1 MTFHPAVSTWFERRF
16 GQATEAQARAWPS
29 IAAGRHTLVAAPT
42 GSGKTLAAFLA
53 AIDELVRESI
63 AAPLPDAV
71 AVLYVSPLKA
81 LSNDIRNNLEG
92 PLAEIA
98 EELAAQGQLYG
109 HGGNHDIRIA
119 VRTGD
124 TPSSERERMRRQPPH
139 ILVTT
144 PESLYIL
151 LTSESGRNMLRTV
164 RTLIVDEIH
173 ALAPNKRGAHLSLS
187 IERLAALVERP
198 FTRVGLSATQKPI
211 EAVARFLVGNIDI
224 DGDEAC
230 EIIDGGHSR
239 ARDLALE
246 LPSSPL
252 EAVMSAEVWTELYD
266 KLAKFTEDHRTTLV
280 FVNTR
285 RYAERVARHL
295 SERLGEDAVAAHHG
309 SLSREHRLDAEQRL
323 KSGRLRIMVATASL
337 ELGIDIGD
345 VELVCQLGS
354 PKAIAAFLQRV
365 GRSGHAVT
373 GTPKG
378 RLFPLSRDDLVEC
391 AALLAAVERGELDH
405 LEIPDAPLDVLAQ
418 QIVAEVAATEWGET
432 ELFETYRRAWPY
444 HALSRAQYDA
454 IVQMLAEGFSTRR
467 GRRSAWLHH
476 DGVNHRLR
484 ARKGARLTAITNG
497 GAIPDL
503 FDYDV
508 RLLPENLFVGTLN
521 EDFAFESLPGDIFQ
535 LGNTSYR
542 IERVQMGT
550 VFVQDAHGQPPNIP
564 FWFGEAPGRSDELSQ
579 AVSRLR
585 AEADRL
591 LAKSDAGAY
600 PLALIHAWQQWLPE
614 AAARQLAEYLASA
627 RASLG
632 VLPTQDTLVLERFF
646 DEAGDMHLVVHS
658 PFGSRMNRAWGL
670 ALRKRFCRSFNFEL
684 QAAALEDTIVLSLSS
699 THSFELEEVSR
710 YLNAQSVRALLIQ
723 AMFDAPMFESR
734 WRWNATNALAVRRF
748 RNGKRVPP
756 QLQRM
761 DAEDLVAVAFPDQL
775 ACLENIQGDREIPD
789 HPLVRQTIA
798 DCLHEA
804 MDIEALES
812 FLTRLENGSI
822 TVVARDLPEP
832 SMLAREVLTARP
844 YAFLDNAPAE
854 ERRTQMVNARRFVD
868 PASAAEVAELDPAA
882 ITRVQEEAWPE
893 PRDADE
899 LHDALMLSGGLRPQA
914 AWSVWYAALKA
925 DGRASEL
932 GPLWVATER
941 RAQIEAAYA
950 GDGDALRELVRG
962 HLEISGPITAPELAE
977 RLAIP
982 VGDIGIALVQLE
994 GEGFVFRGRFRSAD
1008 RRSRLKPLLQQQGD
1022 ALPVGAASAA
1032 IGADAAPEEWCE
1044 RRLLARIH
1052 RYTVKKL
1059 RAEIEPVSPADMMR
1073 FLLDWQGLNG
1083 TEKEGPEAL
1092 AAVLDQLEGIE
1103 APAAAWESDLLPA
1116 RLKKYDSAWLDDLCR
1131 EGRIVWARLSPAKGK
1146 SGPIRSSPIAL
1157 LPRRRLR
1164 LWKTQHSDETTLS
1177 PNARRLLDTL
1187 RDGGAAFFE
1196 DLVDDSG
1203 LLPTQAEEALAEL
1216 VGQGLVSADSF
1227 TGLRALITP
1236 AQKRGAPIPSGRRR
1250 GRSVSDAGRWSPLR
1264 VFADGEDRIE
1274 EIAHALLRRHGVVFR
1289 RLLER
1294 DLDRLPAWRDLLYV
1308 YRRMEARGEIRGGR
1322 FVAGF
1327 AGEQYALPE
1336 AVKALRG
1343 ARNAEAKGALVSISA
1358 ADPLNLTGVL
1368 LPGARVPAQ
1377 AGNRILF
1384 RDGVPIAWFV
1394 ADEEHFVEEPDTATR
1409 WRLRQALLNTRN
1421 RTAVKPRKPAK
1432 PPRWAP

>member
-1 MTFHPAVSTWFERRF
+1 MTFHPAITNWFQRRF
-16 GQATEAQARAWPS
+16 GQPTEAQARAWPN
-29 IAAGRHTLVAAPT
+29 ITAGRHTLVAAPT

-71 AVLYVSPLKA
+71 QVLYVSPLKA

-124 TPSSERERMRRQPPH
+124 TPAYEREKMRRQPPH

-151 LTSESGRNMLRTV
+151 LTSESGRAMLRTV

-187 IERLAALVERP
+187 IERLAALVEKP

-211 EAVARFLVGNIDI
+211 EEVARFLVGNR
-224 DGDEAC
+224 DESC
-230 EIIDGGHSR
+230 EIIDGGHTR
-239 ARDLALE
+239 DRDLALE

-252 EAVMSAEVWTELYD
+252 EAVMSAEVWTEIYD
-266 KLAKFTEDHRTTLV
+266 KLTKFTEDHRTTLV

-391 AALLAAVERGELDH
+391 AALLDAVGRGELDR
-405 LEIPDAPLDVLAQ
+405 LEIPQAPLDVLAQ
-418 QIVAEVAATEWGET
+418 QIVAEVASEEWGET
-432 ELFETYRRAWPY
+432 ELFDTFRRARPY
-444 HALSRAQYDA
+444 HDLTREQFDA
-454 IVQMLAEGFSTRR
+454 IVRMLAEGSSTRR

-542 IERVQMGT
+542 VERVQMGT
-550 VFVQDAHGQPPNIP
+550 VYVADAHGQPPNIP
-564 FWFGEAPGRSDELSQ
+564 FWFGEAPGRSNELSA

-585 AEADRL
+585 EEADRL

-600 PLALIHAWQQWLPE
+600 PLALIHDYQQRLPE
-614 AAARQLAEYLASA
+614 SAARQLAEYLASA

-632 VLPTQDTLVLERFF
+632 VLPTQNTLVLERFF

-710 YLNAQSVRALLIQ
+710 YLNSTSVRALLIQ

-734 WRWNATNALAVRRF
+734 WRWNATTALAVRRF

-804 MDIEALES
+804 MDIEALEA
-812 FLTRLENGSI
+812 FLARLESGAI

-832 SMLAREVLTARP
+832 SMLAREVLSARP

-868 PASAAEVAELDPAA
+868 PQSAADVAELDPAA
-882 ITRVQEEAWPE
+882 IARVQEEAWPE
-893 PRDADE
+893 PRDPDE

-914 AWSVWYAALKA
+914 AWTAWYEALHA

-941 RAQIEAAYA
+941 RAQVEAAYA

-962 HLEISGPITAPELAE
+962 HLEISGPITAQELTE
-977 RLAIP
+977 RLRVP

-994 GEGFVFRGRFRSAD
+994 GEGFVFRGRFRAAD
-1008 RRSRLKPLLQQQGD
+1008 GRSRLKPLLQQRD
-1022 ALPVGAASAA
+1022 DDTPPVGAASAA
-1032 IGADAAPEEWCE
+1032 SGTQGGAEEWCE

-1052 RYTVKKL
+1052 RYTVNKL
-1059 RAEIEPVSPADMMR
+1059 RAEIEPVSPADMLR

-1083 TEKEGPEAL
+1083 SEREGPEAL
-1092 AAVLDQLEGIE
+1092 ALVLDQLEGIE
-1103 APAAAWESDLLPA
+1103 APAASWEADLLPA
-1116 RLKKYDSAWLDDLCR
+1116 RLKKYDSSWLDELCR

-1164 LWKTQHSDETTLS
+1164 LWKTQHSDESTLS
-1177 PNARRLLDTL
+1177 AISARLLGAL

-1203 LLPTQAEEALAEL
+1203 LLPTQAEEALGEL
-1216 VGQGLVSADSF
+1216 VAQGLVSADSF
-1227 TGLRALITP
+1227 SGLRALITP
-1236 AQKRGAPIPSGRRR
+1236 AQKRGAPIPSERRR

-1264 VFADGEDRIE
+1264 VFADDNDRVE

-1289 RLLER
+1289 RVIER
-1294 DLDRLPAWRDLLYV
+1294 DLDRLPAWRELLYV

-1336 AVKALRG
+1336 AVKALRA
-1343 ARNAEAKGALVSISA
+1343 ARNAERKGTLVSISA

-1394 ADEEHFVEEPDTATR
+1394 AGEEYFVEEPDTATR
-1409 WRLRQALLNTRN
+1409 WRLHQALMNTPN
-1421 RTAVKPRKPAK
+1421 RAAPKPRKPGK
-1432 PPRWAP
+1432 PPRWLA